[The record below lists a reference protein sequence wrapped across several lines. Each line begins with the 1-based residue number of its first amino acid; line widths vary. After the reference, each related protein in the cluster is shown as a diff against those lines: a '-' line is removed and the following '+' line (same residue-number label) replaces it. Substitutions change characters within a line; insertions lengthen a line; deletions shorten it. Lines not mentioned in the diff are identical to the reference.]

1 MKLNR
6 EFVLRQVADM
16 WVVLPIGSASVNF
29 NSMLTLNESGVVLWH
44 SLEQGGS
51 RQDLADA
58 LLREYE
64 VDTETALADVD
75 EFLDR
80 LFQAG
85 CLEME

>member
-64 VDTETALADVD
+64 VDTDTALADVD